1 MAVYFRKVQYHE
13 TDKMGITHHSNY
25 IRWMEEARVF
35 FMDEVGYGYKKME
48 EDGVVSPVIAIDCQY
63 KTPTTFDDI
72 VRIDVGVAEFRG
84 VKLVMKYEMT
94 NDKTGDVV
102 LVGKSEH
109 CFLGEDG
116 KPVALKKK
124 LPEIDRLLREL
135 AEGENRA

>member
-135 AEGENRA
+135 AEGGK

>member
-84 VKLVMKYEMT
+84 VKLVMKYEMR

>member
-63 KTPTTFDDI
+63 KTPTTFDDM

-135 AEGENRA
+135 AEGGK